1 MPNGPERQNVIDQM
15 LDIVRHESPLLWG
28 FHTKKFEL
36 SHAWNRI
43 SKPNTIANNTLKYER
58 LEPDARALKRNQWNQ
73 PTIFPLLIL
82 AGIVLTILISAF
94 TIYRR
99 NEHKSHMKKY
109 EPYSEIKNQR

>member
-1 MPNGPERQNVIDQM
+1 
-15 LDIVRHESPLLWG
+15 LLWG
-28 FHTKKFEL
+28 FHTKDFEL

-58 LEPDARALKRNQWNQ
+58 LEPVVRAARRDQWNQ
-73 PTIFPLLIL
+73 PTFFPLLIL

-99 NEHKSHMKKY
+99 NEHKSNTRKF